1 MADKHRRV
9 GAANTI
15 RGGQIPLWLAVHEAG
30 HVIAR
35 LQLVAAWRLTGLDN
49 PVCLESVRV
58 WIERDGTPRGLCRW
72 GYNEPLSFK
81 YNAIVSAAGPAAEA
95 RIRHAK
101 PYDCL
106 TASEDYEIIMRS
118 VRHGVADIDQALNE
132 AGFIIGACW
141 PEIMKLG
148 IHLQTHNEMTFPDIS
163 ALLDLKNGRCIYDE
177 GTRPDVRHGRLRDVQ

>member
-1 MADKHRRV
+1 MHKSPSGRH
-9 GAANTI
+9 GAQAEGGRWLINTAASAPQT
-15 RGGQIPLWLAVHEAG
+15 RSVGGQIPLWLAVHEAG

-49 PVCLESVRV
+49 PGCLESVRV
-58 WIERDGTPRGLCRW
+58 WIERDGTPRGLCGW

-148 IHLQTHNEMTFPDIS
+148 IHLQTSTM
-163 ALLDLKNGRCIYDE
+163 R
-177 GTRPDVRHGRLRDVQ
+177 